1 MRRLAHLLGDRD
13 TLAGLAV
20 MAVCAMAWRL
30 TAGFDEVPAM
40 LSQNVPPTFFPR
52 LVIGAAA
59 LLGAIL
65 MAGGLR
71 RRAGGMAGGLR
82 RRAGNMAAGFRRRAS
97 SMADRGAAGDLPA
110 STEEAGGAAPP
121 PPVFWATAGL
131 VAAAGLLIPLLGT
144 LPTLGLVAIGLPL
157 LWGERR
163 FRLVAALAL
172 GLPGAIY
179 AVFTLALGV
188 RFPAGLIWNLL

>member
-1 MRRLAHLLGDRD
+1 MKQPLHLLADRD
-13 TLAGLAV
+13 SLAGLAILG
-20 MAVCAMAWRL
+20 VCAVAWRL
-30 TAGFDEVPAM
+30 TAGFDEVPAI

-52 LVIGAAA
+52 LVIATAA
-59 LLGAIL
+59 LLGGL
-65 MAGGLR
+65 LLAGGIR
-71 RRAGGMAGGLR
+71 RRAVDLAGRATANGRPVSGDKAGGTAL
-82 RRAGNMAAGFRRRAS
+82 
-97 SMADRGAAGDLPA
+97 
-110 STEEAGGAAPP
+110 P

-131 VAAAGLLIPLLGT
+131 VAAAGVLIPLVGT
-144 LPTLGLVAIGLPL
+144 LLTVGLVAIALPL

-188 RFPAGLIWNLL
+188 RFPVGLIWNFV

>member
-1 MRRLAHLLGDRD
+1 MKRPLHLLADRD
-13 TLAGLAV
+13 SLAGLAILG
-20 MAVCAMAWRL
+20 VCAVAWRL
-30 TAGFDEVPAM
+30 TAGFDEVPAI

-52 LVIGAAA
+52 LVIATAA
-59 LLGAIL
+59 LLGGL
-65 MAGGLR
+65 LLAGGIR
-71 RRAGGMAGGLR
+71 RRAVDLADRSTAGGPPD
-82 RRAGNMAAGFRRRAS
+82 S
-97 SMADRGAAGDLPA
+97 SDK
-110 STEEAGGAAPP
+110 AGGTALP

-131 VAAAGLLIPLLGT
+131 VAAAGVLIPLVGT
-144 LPTLGLVAIGLPL
+144 LLTVGLVAIALPL

-188 RFPAGLIWNLL
+188 RFPVGLIWNLL

>member
-1 MRRLAHLLGDRD
+1 MKRLAHLLRDRD

-20 MAVCAMAWRL
+20 MAICAMAWWL
-30 TAGFDEVPAM
+30 TTGFDEVPAI

-52 LVIGAAA
+52 LVIGTAA
-59 LLGAIL
+59 LLGGIL

-71 RRAGGMAGGLR
+71 RRAGNLAAGLR
-82 RRAGNMAAGFRRRAS
+82 RRVRGMV
-97 SMADRGAAGDLPA
+97 DRESTSDLSAPR
-110 STEEAGGAAPP
+110 EDAGGAASL

-131 VAAAGLLIPLLGT
+131 VAAAGVLIPLVGT
-144 LPTLGLVAIGLPL
+144 LVTVGLVAIALPL

-163 FRLVAALAL
+163 VRLVAALAL

-179 AVFTLALGV
+179 VVFTLALGV
-188 RFPAGLIWNLL
+188 RFPVGLIWNLL